1 MTTAVRSEPEQ
12 GLLELPRWLHRLQ
25 EGEDAWALVQDV
37 VESARRRTHAQ
48 TALLLLPDPSQ
59 QYVDFAVVTGR
70 GEEDLLGL
78 RLRVEETVL
87 EEPLLHATEW
97 HFFSPQEPA
106 GNFQG
111 VRKGVNGLRS
121 GLAVPLPGVPYAALV
136 VVNHKEG
143 DAFDTKAAKAL
154 RKLAVHLSWLLH
166 IGHLQRQMEQS
177 ERERHWIENVPHR
190 IGFEL
195 SLQAVLDN
203 AVSVLREIEGFCGGV
218 WLANEEGTRLYRA
231 KQYGLETLPAELE
244 MEQETL
250 IQNHPEEQW
259 VEWIKRETKPP
270 LHSVLVAPLRTFER
284 VLGFMMIGSPKA
296 HAYGERENRLLPA
309 IASQVGL
316 AVAHALLYEQVARRA
331 RNATAL
337 YELSVQ
343 LGNVTNVQECLTL
356 IGKTVR
362 RLIPSD
368 TIAIYLAGREAESR
382 LIPVHTQPENE
393 ALLSYQPQTARSLPG
408 WVYAFNAPLAIADL
422 DTNPHN
428 LKDPVPGGF
437 RSALAVPLQVAD
449 ETFGVFLA
457 LSMEQRL
464 YTLSEVELL
473 FTISNTGAL
482 TLANLWRQSL

>member
-1 MTTAVRSEPEQ
+1 MTAVRSEPEK
-12 GLLELPRWLHRLQ
+12 GLQELPRWLQRLQ
-25 EGEDAWALVQDV
+25 EGEDAWTLVQDV
-37 VESARRRTHAQ
+37 VESARKRTHAQ

-59 QYVDFAVVTGR
+59 QYVDFAVVVGR
-70 GEEDLLGL
+70 GEDDLLGL

-106 GNFQG
+106 DNFQG

-136 VVNHKEG
+136 VVNHKDG

-154 RKLAVHLSWLLH
+154 HKLAVHLPWLLH

-177 ERERHWIENVPHR
+177 ERERYWVENVPHR

-195 SLQAVLDN
+195 SLQAVLSN

-231 KQYGLETLPAELE
+231 QQYGLETLPTELK
-244 MEQETL
+244 METEPTAQKDLEA
-250 IQNHPEEQW
+250 QW
-259 VEWIKRETKPP
+259 SEWIQRETEPP
-270 LHSVLVAPLRTFER
+270 LHSVLVTPLRTSER
-284 VLGFMMIGSPKA
+284 VLGFLMIGSPKA
-296 HAYGERENRLLPA
+296 NAYSERVRRLLPA

-343 LGNVTNVQECLTL
+343 LGSVTNVQECLAL

-368 TIAIYLAGREAESR
+368 TIVVYLARQDDGND
-382 LIPVHTQPENE
+382 LIPMHIRPENE
-393 ALLSYQPQTARSLPG
+393 TLANYRPQVAQGLPG
-408 WVYAFNAPLAIADL
+408 WVYAFNAPLAVSEL
-422 DTNPHN
+422 SMNPHN

-449 ETFGVFLA
+449 EAFGVILV
-457 LSMEQRL
+457 LSIEQRL

-482 TLANLWRQSL
+482 TLASLWRQSP

>member
-1 MTTAVRSEPEQ
+1 MTTAVRNEPEK
-12 GLLELPRWLHRLQ
+12 GLQELPRWLQRLQ
-25 EGEDAWALVQDV
+25 EGEDAWTLVQDV

-48 TALLLLPDPSQ
+48 TALLLLPDPGQ
-59 QYVDFAVVTGR
+59 QYVDFAVVNGR
-70 GEEDLLGL
+70 GEDDFLGL

-87 EEPLLHATEW
+87 EEPLLHGTEW
-97 HFFSPQEPA
+97 HFFSPQEQTDD
-106 GNFQG
+106 FRG

-136 VVNHKEG
+136 AVNHKDG
-143 DAFDTKAAKAL
+143 DAFDEKASKTL
-154 RKLAVHLSWLLH
+154 RKLAVHLPWLLH

-177 ERERHWIENVPHR
+177 ERERHWVENVPHR

-195 SLQAVLDN
+195 SLQAVLGN

-231 KQYGLETLPAELE
+231 QQYGLETMPAELE
-244 MEQETL
+244 MEIESSAQKDLEA
-250 IQNHPEEQW
+250 EW
-259 VEWIKRETKPP
+259 CEWIQRETQPP
-270 LHSVLVAPLRTFER
+270 LHSVLAVSLRTSER
-284 VLGFMMIGSPKA
+284 ILGFLMIGSPKA
-296 HAYGERENRLLPA
+296 NAYGERVRRLLSA

-337 YELSVQ
+337 YELSVH
-343 LGNVTNVQECLTL
+343 LGSAASVQECLTL
-356 IGKTVR
+356 ISKTAR

-368 TIAIYLAGREAESR
+368 TIAIYLAEPENANG
-382 LIPVHTQPENE
+382 LLPVHTQPENE
-393 ALLSYQPQTARSLPG
+393 ALLNYKPQAAQGLPG
-408 WVYAFNAPLAIADL
+408 WVYAFNAPLAVSDL

-428 LKDPVPGGF
+428 LKDPLPGRF
-437 RSALAVPLQVAD
+437 RSALAVPLQIAD
-449 ETFGVFLA
+449 EAFGVILV
-457 LSMEQRL
+457 LSMDQRF

-482 TLANLWRQSL
+482 TLANFRRQSS